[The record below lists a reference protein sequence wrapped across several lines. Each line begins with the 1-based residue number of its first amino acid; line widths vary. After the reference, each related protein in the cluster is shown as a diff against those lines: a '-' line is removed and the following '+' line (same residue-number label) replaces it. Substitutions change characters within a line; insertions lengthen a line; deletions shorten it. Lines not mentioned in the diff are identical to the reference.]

1 VELTLAIYLIDKSA
15 FARIHIGAIRAHLDP
30 LILDGKI
37 ATTGV
42 AMIEVLYSARGV
54 ADYRLQRKLLNAMP
68 RVGLSEAIVERALIV
83 QQSMAERGTQR
94 SASVADLL
102 LAAVAEAN
110 DLTLLHYDADF
121 DLIADVT
128 GQPSEWVVPAGSI

>member
-1 VELTLAIYLIDKSA
+1 VELTLAIYLIDNSA
-15 FARIHIGAIRAHLDP
+15 FARIHIGAVRARLDP
-30 LILDGKI
+30 MILDRKI

-42 AMIEVLYSARGV
+42 AMVEMLYSARGL
-54 ADYRLQRKLLNAMP
+54 DDCRLQRKLLNAMP
-68 RVGLSEAIVERALIV
+68 RDGLSEAIVERALDV